1 MAPMFSNFFAAIS
14 RPFREHPQVAAI
26 GYILI
31 STTAFSAMSAGVRE
45 ISSELHSTL
54 IVTLRNFF
62 TLLLLVPWAL
72 RNHATGIRTERIGA
86 HAWRGAVGAVGMIGW
101 TYCLTIMPLAH
112 ATALSFTAPLFT
124 TLFAILI
131 LNEKA
136 DWHRWLALFVGFA
149 GTLIII
155 RPGVGGF
162 EWNSLLVMV
171 TTSLWA
177 ITGLFVKSLSRTEP
191 AMRMVF
197 YMNLFMFFM
206 ALPFGLYH
214 WQIPSA
220 HAVLVLFIIAVCSII
235 MHFSMARAYS
245 LAPVVSLMPFDFTRL
260 IFTALFGY
268 LLFNESSD
276 MASWLGA
283 AVIIAAAVYVARRD
297 VKAPPPEGLGQI

>member
-1 MAPMFSNFFAAIS
+1 MFSNFFATLS
-14 RPFREHPQVAAI
+14 RPFRERHQVAAI

-45 ISSELHSTL
+45 ISSELHATL
-54 IVTLRNFF
+54 IVTLRCLF
-62 TLLLLVPWAL
+62 TLVLLIPWAVK
-72 RNHATGIRTERIGA
+72 NHATGIRTQRIWA
-86 HAWRGAVGAVGMIGW
+86 HARRGCVGAIGMIGW

-124 TLFAILI
+124 TLFAILV
-131 LNEKA
+131 LREKA
-136 DWHRWLALFVGFA
+136 DWHRWLALFIGFA

-155 RPGVGGF
+155 RPSAQGF

-197 YMNLFMFFM
+197 YMNFFMFLM
-206 ALPFGLYH
+206 AAPFGFYH
-214 WQIPSA
+214 WQLPSL
-220 HAVLVLFIIAVCSII
+220 HASLVMLLIACCSIVL
-235 MHFSMARAYS
+235 HFSMARAYA

-260 IFTALFGY
+260 VSTAFFAY
-268 LLFNESSD
+268 LLFAEAPD
-276 MASWLGA
+276 PTSWLGA
-283 AVIIAAAVYVARRD
+283 AVIISAAIYIARRD
-297 VKAPPPEGLGQI
+297 VKAPPPEGLGDI

>member
-1 MAPMFSNFFAAIS
+1 MFSNFFAHIS

-31 STTAFSAMSAGVRE
+31 STTAFSAMSAGIRE
-45 ISSELHSTL
+45 ISSELHATL
-54 IVTLRNFF
+54 IVTLRNLF
-62 TLLLLVPWAL
+62 TLFLLLPWAL
-72 RNHATGIRTERIGA
+72 RNHATGIRTERIWA
-86 HAWRGAVGAVGMIGW
+86 HARRGCVGAVGMIGW

-124 TLFAILI
+124 TLFAILV
-131 LNEKA
+131 LREHA

-155 RPGVGGF
+155 RPSANGF

-197 YMNLFMFFM
+197 YMNLFMFLM

-214 WQIPSA
+214 WQVPSW
-220 HAVLVLFIIAVCSII
+220 HAVEVLFIIALCSIS

-260 IFTALFGY
+260 ISTTLFAY
-268 LLFNESSD
+268 VLFAEQPD
-276 MASWLGA
+276 MTSWIGA
-283 AVIIAAAVYVARRD
+283 AIIITAAIYIARRD
-297 VKAPPPEGLGQI
+297 VKAPPAEGLGQI